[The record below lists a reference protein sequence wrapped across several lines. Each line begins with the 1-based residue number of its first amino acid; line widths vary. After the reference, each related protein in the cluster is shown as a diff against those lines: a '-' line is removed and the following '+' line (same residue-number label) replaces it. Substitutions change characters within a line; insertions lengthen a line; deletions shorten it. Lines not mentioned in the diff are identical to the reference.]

1 LSYAIVI
8 LNYVIIS
15 KIFNNLFKEIWR
27 EMMLIQMSMIVI
39 ICLSVIFGAET
50 FNLKDGSSVT
60 GERVSEDETSI
71 KIKTVYGEIEIKKQ
85 DLVIK
90 DYKVELKT
98 GDTLIGIKIEENDSF
113 IILKTKAFGEIKVIK
128 NDILSI
134 QELNINES
142 VYPASSNEEE
152 YVPPKK
158 YTGGL
163 LGIVTS
169 GSAVLTNE
177 KDLDF
182 TEGEEQ
188 LIDIFLEPSAHTLKR
203 STLYM
208 SGFSF
213 GFGLTDNM
221 QVTTRWIDYF
231 HGDINFRMKYKLFS
245 KGNWKKQS
253 ALALGVDYHQRW
265 KASIVDQFKYVSGSY
280 NHNNQDYYYGSW
292 IPITSEVTG
301 FDCYPEYDSD
311 NGCNEPEMKLKED
324 NYDFMFE
331 FFGAYTF
338 SKARANLKGQI
349 NQTIGARALISR
361 TGVDN
366 AWEFYPAVYYAAD
379 FDLTPKFKILF
390 QAIYDNHMVE
400 TYQLESYSSDIFG
413 SEGSIETSTVPVVK
427 EESIP
432 VHFDFGFVYALN
444 KNFRFAIHFQRPFI
458 GFYWK
463 L

>member
-1 LSYAIVI
+1 
-8 LNYVIIS
+8 
-15 KIFNNLFKEIWR
+15 
-27 EMMLIQMSMIVI
+27 MLIQMSMIAI

-98 GDTLIGIKIEENDSF
+98 GDTLIGVKIEENDSF
-113 IILKTKAFGEIKVIK
+113 IILETKAFGEIKVIK

-134 QELNINES
+134 QELNINEMKDS
-142 VYPASSNEEE
+142 GTLTSN
-152 YVPPKK
+152 VDVNMPK

-163 LGIVTS
+163 LGMVTS
-169 GSAVLTNE
+169 SGSSVLTNE

-182 TEGEEQ
+182 SEGEEQ

-221 QVTTRWIDYF
+221 QITTRWIDYF

-253 ALALGVDYHQRW
+253 ALALGIDYHQRW
-265 KASIVDQFKYVSGSY
+265 KASIVDQFKYVSGSH
-280 NHNNQDYYYGSW
+280 NHDNQDYYYGGW

-301 FDCYPEYDSD
+301 TFV
-311 NGCNEPEMKLKED
+311 CNESWDDNDDCHDPEMKLKED
-324 NYDFMFE
+324 NYNYMFE

-349 NQTIGARALISR
+349 NQTIGARALVSR
-361 TGVDN
+361 TGDNN
-366 AWEFYPAVYYAAD
+366 AWEFYPAAYYAAD

-400 TYQLESYSSDIFG
+400 TYQLTSYDSDIFG
-413 SEGSIETSTVPVVK
+413 SEGNLEASKVPVVK
-427 EESIP
+427 EESMPI
-432 VHFDFGFVYALN
+432 HFDFGFVYALN